1 MDLFEATYILPQTVI
16 SEGQALTHYIVA
28 PDIQIA
34 LKLADENRMD
44 LDLVKLELIE
54 RDVIIAANE
63 HQA

>member
-16 SEGQALTHYIVA
+16 SEGQALTHYIIA

-34 LKLADENRMD
+34 LKLADEKKMD

-54 RDVIIAANE
+54 TDVIIAANE
-63 HQA
+63 QQA

>member
-1 MDLFEATYILPQTVI
+1 LQLNAFRRSDWEICSTI
-16 SEGQALTHYIVA
+16 GRGVA

-34 LKLADENRMD
+34 LKLADENRMN

-63 HQA
+63 QQA

>member
-28 PDIQIA
+28 PDIQVA
-34 LKLADENRMD
+34 LKLADENRED

-54 RDVIIAANE
+54 KDVIIAANAQ
-63 HQA
+63 QA

>member
-28 PDIQIA
+28 PDIQVA
-34 LKLADENRMD
+34 LKLADENKKD

-54 RDVIIAANE
+54 KDVIIATNE
-63 HQA
+63 LKA

>member
-16 SEGQALTHYIVA
+16 SEGQALTHYIIA

-34 LKLADENRMD
+34 LKLADEKKMD

-63 HQA
+63 QQA

>member
-16 SEGQALTHYIVA
+16 SEGQALTPYIVA
-28 PDIQIA
+28 TDIQIA

-63 HQA
+63 PQT

>member
-1 MDLFEATYILPQTVI
+1 LDLFEATYILPQTVI

-63 HQA
+63 QQA

>member
-63 HQA
+63 PQT

>member
-1 MDLFEATYILPQTVI
+1 MKAFLRFDWEICSTI
-16 SEGQALTHYIVA
+16 EKGVA

-34 LKLADENRMD
+34 LKLADENRMN

-63 HQA
+63 HQAQNPAHR

>member
-63 HQA
+63 LQA

>member
-34 LKLADENRMD
+34 LKLADENRME
-44 LDLVKLELIE
+44 LDLGKLELIE

-63 HQA
+63 QQA